1 MDHKKPTRDSV
12 FGETYHDGPCCDCC
26 GWYCP
31 SDDVDEP
38 LQEMFEITANG
49 INYYTDRYLA
59 IRADV
64 FAKPIEGVSNVKPKP
79 VEWSIPGAKPEPSK
93 AVLNAHYIG
102 RFRDLGWDVCH
113 DSGGCR
119 DGDPSSRIR
128 QHVYRGDEHIG
139 WLMGMSTS
147 QMPSGLLDGCAM
159 RLDDADTI
167 AHIASTHN
175 HLPVG
180 MSAFA
185 GAATVLNLA
194 RQFAEEGIK

>member
-26 GWYCP
+26 NWYCP
-31 SDDVDEP
+31 SGDVDE
-38 LQEMFEITANG
+38 LRQEMFEFTANG
-49 INYYTDRYLA
+49 VGYYTDRYLA

-64 FAKPIEGVSNVKPKP
+64 FAKPIAGVSSVKPKP
-79 VEWSIPGAKPEPSK
+79 VEWSIPETKPEPSK
-93 AVLNAHYIG
+93 AVLNAEYIG

-128 QHVYRGDEHIG
+128 QNVYRGDEHIG
-139 WLMGMSTS
+139 WLMVMSTS
-147 QMPSGLLDGCAM
+147 RAPSGLLDGRAM
-159 RLDDADTI
+159 RLVDSDTI